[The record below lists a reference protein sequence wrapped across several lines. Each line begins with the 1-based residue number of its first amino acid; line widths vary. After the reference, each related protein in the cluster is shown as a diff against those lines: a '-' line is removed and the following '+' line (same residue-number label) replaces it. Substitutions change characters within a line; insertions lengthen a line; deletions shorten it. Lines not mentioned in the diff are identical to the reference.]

1 MFRGEKSKAK
11 HRQPRTQKLILHPLS
26 AAMKCSQGNAKVGC
40 ISFGRLENGKVLK
53 CITQR
58 GLKDKSFNGKTQLD
72 EISACG
78 SSPWNPPVKIAIIVF
93 VLLCARVSIGA
104 ICETLLAAAL
114 WMFYSC
120 SSSLYLYL
128 IKPDHGQPDL
138 TINVLHVQKNAEI
151 LFSTLN

>member
-11 HRQPRTQKLILHPLS
+11 DSQGLKKVILHPLS
-26 AAMKCSQGNAKVGC
+26 AAMKCSQGNVKVGC

-72 EISACG
+72 EISACS

-114 WMFYSC
+114 RMFYHYR
-120 SSSLYLYL
+120 SSSLFLDL
-128 IKPDHGQPDL
+128 IKLDHGQTDP
-138 TINVLHVQKNAEI
+138 TINALDVRKTKSWFFL
-151 LFSTLN
+151 

>member
-1 MFRGEKSKAK
+1 
-11 HRQPRTQKLILHPLS
+11 
-26 AAMKCSQGNAKVGC
+26 MKCSQGNAKVGC

-78 SSPWNPPVKIAIIVF
+78 SSAWNPPVKIAIIVF
-93 VLLCARVSIGA
+93 VLLCARASIGA

-114 WMFYSC
+114 RMFYYC
-120 SSSLYLYL
+120 SSTHNLDL
-128 IKPDHGQPDL
+128 IKLDHGQTEP
-138 TINVLHVQKNAEI
+138 TTNVLHVQKNEEMNI
-151 LFSTLN
+151 FL